1 MLSMRLNGLAFAF
14 SLILPLAALP
24 ANAQQKVLSLWPHAT
39 PEPAVTTEP
48 EKDVTTDKDA
58 LFDGRRSARLTN
70 ITKPTMTVYPPTHV
84 PNSGAAALV
93 FPGGGY
99 VRLAWNGEGTDTCNW
114 LNSLGITCL
123 LVKYRVPQPPLPP
136 GAPPAPG
143 HYPPHYPDDPA
154 DLEDAQQAMR
164 LARQHAAEWHIDPS
178 RIGVIGFSAGAN
190 LAVLLSTHPDDTH
203 VMSTPAAPDVNA
215 GIDARANFALVIYPA
230 YLGIP
235 PDITTLDPV
244 YTPNKFTPPTFL
256 LQAENDRGYGKNAP
270 LYYIALAAAGIPA
283 ELHMFPT
290 GGHGFGLHP
299 VGRPEE
305 HWTQLATAWLREN
318 SIIPAVLPSTRR
330 GPNGGEGYSQ
340 PTPLCPN
347 VQTPQPGRPD
357 KTQPP
362 PTDPAC
368 W

>member
-1 MLSMRLNGLAFAF
+1 MYRMRLPRICLSLSLAFGLFAF
-14 SLILPLAALP
+14 ASLRAT
-24 ANAQQKVLSLWPHAT
+24 AQQKVLQLWPHAT
-39 PEPAVTTEP
+39 PEPAQTAEP
-48 EKDVTTDKDA
+48 EKDTTTDKDA
-58 LFDGRRSARLTN
+58 LFDGRRSRRLTN
-70 ITKPTMTVYPPTHV
+70 VTQPTMSVYPPTAI

-99 VRLAWNGEGTDTCNW
+99 ARLAWDGEGTDTCTW
-114 LNSLGITCL
+114 LNSIGVTCL
-123 LVKYRVPQPPLPP
+123 LVKYRVPEQ
-136 GAPPAPG
+136 G
-143 HYPPHYPDDPA
+143 HYPANFA

-164 LARQHAAEWHIDPS
+164 LARAHAAEWHIDPN

-215 GIDARANFALVIYPA
+215 TIDARANFAIVVYPA
-230 YLGIP
+230 YLGIA
-235 PDITTLDPV
+235 PDITTLDPT
-244 YTPNKFTPPTFL
+244 YTPNQFTPPTFL

-283 ELHMFPT
+283 ELHMYAT

-305 HWTQLATAWLREN
+305 HWTQLASAWLRDN
-318 SIIPAVLPSTRR
+318 AIIPPAAPASRRSTS
-330 GPNGGEGYSQ
+330 GEGYSN
-340 PTPLCPN
+340 PSAPCPST
-347 VQTPQPGRPD
+347 QMPQPGRPD
-357 KTQPP
+357 KTPP
-362 PTDPAC
+362 PATDPAC